1 MRLEATLYP
10 GENDPGLLAVESN
23 DTYKHFGLFTLTD
36 VLAGPPGALGLGRAL
51 LKEIHNQLSVYYH
64 NETDFSESLRFHLQ
78 RLHKALRARLGQEK
92 LVAAL
97 AAVVVQGDRVT
108 LCTTRGVGVYLLRG
122 HHLKLLNTGSVQKNR
137 GLEAATGPEY
147 LGLADT
153 LELNLRHARLKP
165 GDELILCN
173 VDLLPRLGKGELLK
187 KLSHTTEQETIEI
200 MGKVLTQPG
209 EQAMV
214 IRTVAASLERARG
227 RLVAMAAAAL
237 VVFGLVLAREV
248 TRRPTGVDQPP
259 AAEEQSQGGA
269 LSAAIQG
276 MKAFITTGTE
286 GGGFSAKMVSKEL
299 GVPYD
304 VIPLEDGTLLI
315 ADDKVN
321 GLVKVDVDGTTK
333 ELESDIPVVF
343 PVSLDLVE
351 IEVYLVDFD
360 RQANHVVVLDQEG
373 RKLREITPPGKGY
386 QFPKAITH
394 DAGRN
399 LFVADRMNNRIL
411 KFNNNGDLV
420 EEWTLPPGLH
430 HPNGLAVTGDGT
442 VFFSSRADN
451 TIGILQ
457 PGERPKALKLF
468 TEDEQE
474 VVLDQPSD
482 LVLTKSNLLVI
493 VDANNSRLLVSDLKG
508 RVQQVLGPTGP
519 NVIPDIDLF
528 PPKGLGM
535 DDEGNLYL
543 VGANKI
549 SYDAAQDQD
558 TKGVVWKITL

>member
-36 VLAGPPGALGLGRAL
+36 VLAGPPGAL

-286 GGGFSAKMVSKEL
+286 GG
-299 GVPYD
+299 D
-304 VIPLEDGTLLI
+304 
-315 ADDKVN
+315 
-321 GLVKVDVDGTTK
+321 
-333 ELESDIPVVF
+333 
-343 PVSLDLVE
+343 DLVRAE
-351 IEVYLVDFD
+351 AGAERD
-360 RQANHVVVLDQEG
+360 RHRGSLPIQFCTSTIAVPSSLTVET
-373 RKLREITPPGKGY
+373 RKRPSGAMSYPSPQTPNTRARNSGVGLEKSGAARPGWTELRSTCPAP
-386 QFPKAITH
+386 
-394 DAGRN
+394 
-399 LFVADRMNNRIL
+399 
-411 KFNNNGDLV
+411 
-420 EEWTLPPGLH
+420 
-430 HPNGLAVTGDGT
+430 
-442 VFFSSRADN
+442 SR
-451 TIGILQ
+451 
-457 PGERPKALKLF
+457 K
-468 TEDEQE
+468 
-474 VVLDQPSD
+474 
-482 LVLTKSNLLVI
+482 
-493 VDANNSRLLVSDLKG
+493 
-508 RVQQVLGPTGP
+508 
-519 NVIPDIDLF
+519 
-528 PPKGLGM
+528 
-535 DDEGNLYL
+535 
-543 VGANKI
+543 
-549 SYDAAQDQD
+549 
-558 TKGVVWKITL
+558 